1 MKLFA
6 GNGETMNQLTEED
19 YPLMEGLLELRDGYM
34 YTRDMARIEV
44 DRLIGMQDMVRSK
57 EDYKKLEAELTRVRK
72 IEKQYTKKMMTLT
85 VKKIADKFD
94 VGISQVRYRARKEL
108 RVYA

>member
-1 MKLFA
+1 MS
-6 GNGETMNQLTEED
+6 QLTEED
-19 YPLMEGLLELRDGYM
+19 YPLMEGLLELRDGYVE
-34 YTRDMARIEV
+34 TRDKARIEV
-44 DRLIGMQDMVRSK
+44 DRLIGMRDFVRSK
-57 EDYKKLEAELTRVRK
+57 EDAKRLETETTRVRK
-72 IEKQYTKKMMTLT
+72 IEREYTKKMMSLT